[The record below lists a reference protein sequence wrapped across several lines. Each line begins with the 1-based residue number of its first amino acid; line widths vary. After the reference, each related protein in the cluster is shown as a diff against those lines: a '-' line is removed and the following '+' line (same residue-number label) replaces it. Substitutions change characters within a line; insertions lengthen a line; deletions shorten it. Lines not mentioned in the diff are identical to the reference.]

1 MIMVGDGL
9 APRRAAVRTVAG
21 RWRANGRFCGT
32 RAPTVR
38 PNGPRAA
45 DRRPG
50 APSPTPGTVSSRAW
64 NGADGDTGA
73 LGGASVS
80 GWDCCDDWGVLAS
93 GRPPGPLGPPGL
105 SSGPSGPSS
114 GPSGW

>member
-21 RWRANGRFCGT
+21 RWRANGRLCGR

-45 DRRPG
+45 ERRPG
-50 APSPTPGTVSSRAW
+50 APSPTPGTVSSRAR
-64 NGADGDTGA
+64 NGSVGDTGA
-73 LGGASVS
+73 PGGGRMPREAR
-80 GWDCCDDWGVLAS
+80 GPGPEAS
-93 GRPPGPLGPPGL
+93 GGDAVLPAACPAG
-105 SSGPSGPSS
+105 
-114 GPSGW
+114 